1 MPYFLK
7 EDKYKRQKERRQE
20 KKQMADQDFQLN
32 QLNQQNFQKL
42 TVAVNTSFQMGLPA
56 ATVAKTIFDDYD
68 QLLGNPG
75 FLNSKLRDLPMEI
88 QPTNTTDEWEK
99 HFLSLTK
106 QEQQHAL
113 TELEDAGK
121 ELLKLIAK
129 RRTFFEKLEFDN
141 QIAGNVFLE
150 DVIEEMKLIKARREY
165 EMAEMKATKKA
176 KRDAPPGESS
186 SPGTPANTGNS
197 SLMGFISSAFSSSNP
212 K

>member
-7 EDKYKRQKERRQE
+7 EDKYKRQKERRQQ
-20 KKQMADQDFQLN
+20 KKQMDEQDLQLK
-32 QLNQQNFQKL
+32 QQNFQKL
-42 TVAVNTSFQMGLPA
+42 TVAVNTSFQMGLSA
-56 ATVAKTIFDDYD
+56 VTVAKTIFDDYD
-68 QLLGNPG
+68 QLIGDPE

-99 HFLSLTK
+99 HFLTLTK
-106 QEQQHAL
+106 QEQHQTL
-113 TELEDAGK
+113 TELEEAGK

-129 RRTFFEKLEFDN
+129 RKTFFEKLEFDN

-150 DVIEEMKLIKARREY
+150 DVVEEMKLIKARRAY
-165 EMAEMKATKKA
+165 EVAEMKATKKA
-176 KRDAPPGESS
+176 KREAPPDDSS

-197 SLMGFISSAFSSSNP
+197 SLMGFISSAFASSNS